1 MGTACICIRKGRK
14 ILFGKR
20 GKMRILF
27 CELKKAICQKGF
39 PAAALAIGA
48 LCFSANAYFDETMK
62 PYTVLEAMVSL
73 DREVIR
79 ADTSLSAY
87 MLFKGALTSGYTALF
102 LPLVAA
108 FPFMF
113 SFCAERDSGMIRFTV
128 ARTER
133 RKYYL
138 AKFLAAMI
146 SAGGAAVCG
155 AAVYGLVLKLAFP
168 SILSYQVDAET
179 LDWIMPY
186 GYAGTLTLLF
196 VRFFVLGAL
205 YALPAFVI
213 SSFCKDVYVILCVPF
228 PIFQTS
234 PRRSAQ
240 KNGGRGQPHI
250 MCPIEIYIRAAENTT
265 EKISRRSGMRR
276 ARCRSLRIWQGCLL
290 PEPSPGRSAASRT
303 VRDGRLS

>member
-1 MGTACICIRKGRK
+1 
-14 ILFGKR
+14 
-20 GKMRILF
+20 MRILF
-27 CELKKAICQKGF
+27 CELKKAVCQKGF

-73 DREVIR
+73 DRGVIR

-146 SAGGAAVCG
+146 SAGEAAVCG

-228 PIFQTS
+228 LLFYMWD
-234 PRRSAQ
+234 RLVWYAQ
-240 KNGGRGQPHI
+240 SKMPEFADTAGLFAPGAIAWAVGGQPDGSGWKVI
-250 MCPIEIYIRAAENTT
+250 VINILYFIAAFALFALAMNSHTDRGE
-265 EKISRRSGMRR
+265 
-276 ARCRSLRIWQGCLL
+276 
-290 PEPSPGRSAASRT
+290 
-303 VRDGRLS
+303 